1 MTNASQPSFI
11 LAIYPTSHGFA
22 FVLFE
27 GPKAPFDWGVKG
39 IRGKR
44 KNAKTVDEVK
54 ALLERYHPET
64 LVIEHA
70 GAGQARRAERIK
82 RLYRMLRHL
91 ADVEQVEVGRI
102 PRAEVRTC
110 FAAVG
115 AVTKYEIAKAIAT
128 EIPAFA
134 HRLPRVRRLW
144 MSEDPRQSLFDA
156 AALGLAFYARRA
168 LSAPASDD

>member
-1 MTNASQPSFI
+1 MTSTPHPSFV

-27 GPKAPFDWGVKG
+27 GPEAPFDWGVKG
-39 IRGKR
+39 LRGKR
-44 KNAKTVDEVK
+44 KNAKTVDEVQ
-54 ALLERYHPET
+54 ALLGRYHPET
-64 LVIEHA
+64 LVIEHT

-91 ADVEQVEVGRI
+91 AAVEQVDVQRI
-102 PRAEVRTC
+102 ARTEIRTC
-110 FAAVG
+110 FAVVG
-115 AVTKYEIAKAIAT
+115 AATKYEIAKAIAT

-156 AALGLAFYARRA
+156 AALGLAFYARK
-168 LSAPASDD
+168 APDASASDA

>member
-1 MTNASQPSFI
+1 MTSTPHPSFV
-11 LAIYPTSHGFA
+11 LTIYPTSHGFA

-27 GPKAPFDWGVKG
+27 GPDAPFDWGVKG

-54 ALLERYHPET
+54 TLIERYHPEA
-64 LVIEHA
+64 LVIEHT
-70 GAGQARRAERIK
+70 GTGKVRRAARIK
-82 RLYRMLRHL
+82 RLYRMLRHV
-91 ADVEQVEVGRI
+91 ADVEQVDVHRI
-102 PRAEVRTC
+102 ARIDIRAC
-110 FAAVG
+110 FAPVG

-156 AALGLAFYARRA
+156 AALGLAFYARK
-168 LSAPASDD
+168 ASDAEVKDD

>member
-70 GAGQARRAERIK
+70 ERAKPAGPNASSASTGCSGIWPTSSRWRSGAS
-82 RLYRMLRHL
+82 
-91 ADVEQVEVGRI
+91 
-102 PRAEVRTC
+102 
-110 FAAVG
+110 
-115 AVTKYEIAKAIAT
+115 
-128 EIPAFA
+128 PA
-134 HRLPRVRRLW
+134 PK
-144 MSEDPRQSLFDA
+144 
-156 AALGLAFYARRA
+156 
-168 LSAPASDD
+168 SAPALPP

>member
-1 MTNASQPSFI
+1 MTSTSPQSFV

-27 GPKAPFDWGVKG
+27 GPQAPFDWGVKG

-44 KNAKTVDEVK
+44 KNAKTVDEVN
-54 ALLERYHPET
+54 ALIERYHPET
-64 LVIEHA
+64 LVIEHT
-70 GAGQARRAERIK
+70 GTGQVRRAARIK

-91 ADVEQVEVGRI
+91 AAVAQVDVRRI
-102 PRAEVRTC
+102 DRSDIRAC
-110 FAAVG
+110 FASVG

-156 AALGLAFYARRA
+156 AALGLAYYARK
-168 LSAPASDD
+168 ASDAPTRDD